1 MPIEITV
8 AERIATVLIN
18 RPEAMNS
25 IDPETRMQMYQAW
38 ARIRD
43 DKEIH
48 VAVITGAGDKAF
60 CTGADLK
67 KTNPPRESF
76 AEMMLMENNPG
87 NITHTFGGTDKPI
100 IAAVNG
106 YAMGG
111 GMELAL
117 ACDICIASDNA
128 TFSLSEVRVGSLPAS
143 GSVQRLPRSISR
155 SDAMLMLLTG
165 DRVSAAEAIR
175 MGFVSK
181 VVPQGELM
189 ITAYAIAR
197 RIAQNAPLSVRAL
210 KRLVTQGTDMPLV
223 HALDLDRYMWGLLR
237 DTEDR
242 LEGRKAFA
250 EKRPPAFKGK

>member
-1 MPIEITV
+1 MSIDITV
-8 AERIATVLIN
+8 AERVATIVIN

-25 IDPETRMQMYQAW
+25 IDPPTRAQMYQAW
-38 ARIRD
+38 ERIRED
-43 DKEIH
+43 DGIH
-48 VAVITGAGDKAF
+48 VAIITGAGDKAF

-67 KTNPPRESF
+67 RTNPPKESF
-76 AEMMLMENNPG
+76 AEMMLMRNDPG

-117 ACDICIASDNA
+117 ACDICIASENA
-128 TFSLSEVRVGSLPAS
+128 TFALSEVRIGSIPAS
-143 GSVQRLPRSISR
+143 GSVQRLPRSIGR
-155 SDAMLMLLTG
+155 SDAMLLLLTG
-165 DRVSAAEAIR
+165 DRIPAAEAMR

-181 VVPQGELM
+181 VVAQAELLP
-189 ITAYAIAR
+189 TAQAIAK

-210 KRLVTQGTDMPLV
+210 KRLVTQGTDMPLA
-223 HALDLDRYMWGLLR
+223 HALDLDRYLWGLLR

-242 LEGRKAFA
+242 LEGRKAFG
-250 EKRPPAFKGK
+250 EKRAPVYKGK